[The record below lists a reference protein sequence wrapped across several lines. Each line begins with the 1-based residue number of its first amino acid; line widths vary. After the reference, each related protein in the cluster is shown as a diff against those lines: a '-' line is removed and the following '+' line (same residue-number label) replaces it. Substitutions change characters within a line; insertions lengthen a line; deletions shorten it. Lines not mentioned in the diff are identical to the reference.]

1 MNLLDVR
8 PVVVITGISASGKS
22 TVADVLAR
30 RFPRGVHVKGDVYR
44 RMVVAG
50 REEMSDDPS
59 EEAWSQLRL
68 RYRLAA
74 STADAYHDAGFAV
87 VAQDVIIGPVLADYV
102 AAIQAR
108 PLVVVVLT
116 PRSDVVAARERGR
129 AKTAYRADAISIDAL
144 DHALRTDTPAIGMW
158 LDTSEHSPEET
169 VDVIVRDGL
178 ARGQIR

>member
-1 MNLLDVR
+1 MTLLDVR

-22 TVADVLAR
+22 TVADLLAR
-30 RFPRGVHVKGDVYR
+30 RFARGVHVKGDVFR

-50 REEMSDDPS
+50 SEEMSDAPTD
-59 EEAWSQLRL
+59 EAWSQLHL

-87 VAQDVIIGPVLADYV
+87 VVQDVVIGPVLADYV
-102 AAIQAR
+102 AAIHAR

-116 PRSDVVAARERGR
+116 PRVEVVAARERDR
-129 AKTAYRADAISIDAL
+129 AKTAYRAGAISIDAL

-158 LDTSEHSPEET
+158 LDTSEQSTEET
-169 VDVIVRDGL
+169 VEAIVRDGL
-178 ARGQIR
+178 TRGQIA